1 MIKVCLGGL
10 IKVDALFTEQVSRGL
25 VTEQE
30 MADLHPDEPKE
41 SLLPPKENIFH
52 QDIRELP
59 ALVPTLRLNRFP
71 F

>member
-30 MADLHPDEPKE
+30 MADLHPDE